1 MSRRRTLE
9 DNQERAKTLIE
20 RRRSK
25 IHGWGVFAKT
35 QIKRSTKIINYAG
48 EKITQNKLTRLSHAI
63 QAYQQD
69 TEQIDSFRI
78 DSLSVFLKKNK
89 PMIEHFKGIHLD

>member
-1 MSRRRTLE
+1 MSEMDIQSDL
-9 DNQERAKTLIE
+9 DML
-20 RRRSK
+20 
-25 IHGWGVFAKT
+25 
-35 QIKRSTKIINYAG
+35 G
-48 EKITQNKLTRLSHAI
+48 EKVTQYKLTRLSHAI

-78 DSLSVFLKKNK
+78 DSLFVFLKKNN